1 MTDNAMAK
9 RKKCNQKHYIVR
21 QTMEWLR
28 EKGVLRN
35 STWYDRQ
42 CNN

>member
-28 EKGVLRN
+28 EKKGN
-35 STWYDRQ
+35 QKQYMG
-42 CNN
+42 